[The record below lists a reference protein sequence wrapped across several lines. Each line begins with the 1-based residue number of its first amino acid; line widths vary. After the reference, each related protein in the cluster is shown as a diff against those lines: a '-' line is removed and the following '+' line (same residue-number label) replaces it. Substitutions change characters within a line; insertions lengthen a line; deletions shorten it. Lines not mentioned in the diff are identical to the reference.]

1 MSAFEII
8 SADEFKSAQTAQFE
22 KASPPAEGRSV
33 PPAVGTPL
41 SDGTG
46 GEGNFPTVY
55 CKFCKGYYIAEYHVT
70 RGGDNS

>member
-8 SADEFKSAQTAQFE
+8 SADEFKSAQFE

-33 PPAVGTPL
+33 PAAVGTPF

-46 GEGNFPTVY
+46 GEGIFEY
-55 CKFCKGYYIAEYHVT
+55 CDFCKGSYITEYHVERW
-70 RGGDNS
+70 RGGE